1 MSIFGSPSQKED
13 SKTSGEE
20 STEQQSSSTLSKP
33 VSSLKPQSPASRSTR
48 QSPSTGNG
56 KTLIREDMSIRG
68 ELHGG
73 QSIDVFGYVEGT
85 VSAGSIQ
92 IHESGQLYGTLV
104 SDNATISG
112 TVQGDIRVKHLINI
126 LSTGAVTGDIEYG
139 QLALES
145 GGELSA
151 ELRNVPPTL
160 SGDHE
165 VNVAFG
171 GSVTI
176 TAEDINALDPDND
189 ASELT
194 FEVSNI
200 RNGFVSKSNA
210 PDVSVTNFTQA
221 EIEANQVLFVHD
233 GKSRSGT
240 QFDVFVR
247 DASGATSGD
256 PQTVAVVVE

>member
-1 MSIFGSPSQKED
+1 MC
-13 SKTSGEE
+13 
-20 STEQQSSSTLSKP
+20 
-33 VSSLKPQSPASRSTR
+33 
-48 QSPSTGNG
+48 
-56 KTLIREDMSIRG
+56 
-68 ELHGG
+68 
-73 QSIDVFGYVEGT
+73 
-85 VSAGSIQ
+85 
-92 IHESGQLYGTLV
+92 
-104 SDNATISG
+104 
-112 TVQGDIRVKHLINI
+112 NI

-210 PDVSVTNFTQA
+210 PDVSVTNFTQGLIYG
-221 EIEANQVLFVHD
+221 EVEY
-233 GKSRSGT
+233 
-240 QFDVFVR
+240 
-247 DASGATSGD
+247 
-256 PQTVAVVVE
+256 AVPFNLTGF

>member
-1 MSIFGSPSQKED
+1 MSIFGSPSQKVE
-13 SKTSGEE
+13 SKTSGDE
-20 STEQQSSSTLSKP
+20 STEQQSA
-33 VSSLKPQSPASRSTR
+33 SSLKPQRPASRSAS

-85 VSAGSIQ
+85 VTAGSIQ
-92 IHESGQLYGTLV
+92 IHESGQLYGTMV

-171 GSVTI
+171 GSVAI
-176 TAEDINALDPDND
+176 TAEDLNALDPDND

-200 RNGFVSKSNA
+200 RNGFISKTSA
-210 PDVSVTNFTQA
+210 PDVSVANFTQA

-233 GKSRSGT
+233 GKSRAET

-247 DASGATSGD
+247 DAGGATSGD
-256 PQTVAVVVE
+256 PQTVTVVVE